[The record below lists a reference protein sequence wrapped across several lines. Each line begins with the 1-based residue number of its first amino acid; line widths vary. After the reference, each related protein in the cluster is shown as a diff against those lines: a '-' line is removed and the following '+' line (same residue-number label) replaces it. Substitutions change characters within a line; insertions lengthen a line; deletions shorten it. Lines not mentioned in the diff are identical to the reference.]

1 MSLILLGLSN
11 TVNLP
16 ERAMQVRREG
26 GRERREG
33 GRGVGMEDDEALFY
47 SGFPTRW
54 IYRSGSCR

>member
-1 MSLILLGLSN
+1 
-11 TVNLP
+11 
-16 ERAMQVRREG
+16 MQVRREG